1 VIELTESG
9 GGLRLAPRASALE
22 FHRFSGGIAVNAK
35 PFLIPVL
42 LAGLL
47 LGSSPILAHHSAA
60 EFDGTKTMSVKGT
73 VTQFAWNNP
82 HAYIYMEAENDK
94 GDIEKWAA
102 ELGTLGVLSR
112 SSWKRDTV
120 KPGDQITIYGNP
132 ARDGR
137 LLMRLMKVALP
148 NGQELLAGRALQ

>member
-1 VIELTESG
+1 MKLTVSDG
-9 GGLRLAPRASALE
+9 GFRLAPHAPTLE
-22 FHRFSGGIAVNAK
+22 SHHFPGGIAVNVK
-35 PFLIPVL
+35 SSLIAAL

-47 LGSSPILAHHSAA
+47 LSSSPIFAHHSPA
-60 EFDGTKTMSVKGT
+60 EFDGTKTVSVKGT

-82 HAYIYMEAENDK
+82 HAYIYIDAENDK
-94 GDIEKWAA
+94 GEVEKWAA

-112 SSWKRDTV
+112 INWRRDSV

-137 LLMRLMKVALP
+137 SLMRLMKVVLP
-148 NGQELLAGRALQ
+148 NGQELLAGRAQP